1 MNNLPP
7 PLTLEMLTQF
17 AQGNLDA
24 TQSGMIL
31 QLALQYPEVAAAVD
45 QLKRKAVDK
54 VIADAK
60 AMDPQAYIATGNLE
74 AYIQGSLS
82 EPEQQMVELMVQ
94 LHPEIKAEMDALE
107 DLNALLILE
116 STKGVTAPE
125 RSKQR
130 LLNFMDATE
139 EEGATDRVVSPPYL
153 NSRSSSND
161 YAPWVN
167 RAGIAP
173 PETFENV
180 FVQPIDASPECLTL
194 LVWVKSQIAG
204 EVHLDAVEKFLV
216 LEGTCMIDIE
226 GEQFPLKAGDYMSIP
241 KFKEHTVYVTSS
253 TPCKLIVQQI
263 AA

>member
-139 EEGATDRVVSPPYL
+139 EEGAATGLFLCLISTANQAATTTRPGSTARA
-153 NSRSSSND
+153 SR
-161 YAPWVN
+161 
-167 RAGIAP
+167 RR
-173 PETFENV
+173 
-180 FVQPIDASPECLTL
+180 
-194 LVWVKSQIAG
+194 K
-204 EVHLDAVEKFLV
+204 V
-216 LEGTCMIDIE
+216 LKMYS
-226 GEQFPLKAGDYMSIP
+226 FNP
-241 KFKEHTVYVTSS
+241 S
-253 TPCKLIVQQI
+253 TP
-263 AA
+263 ARNA